1 MEEDRNRRLEK
12 MTFAITTKSGRS
24 VNIKAANYKEAQK
37 YADRHFGKGCIVQL
51 VANSIV
57 ANALAA
63 YRGR

>member
-1 MEEDRNRRLEK
+1 

-63 YRGR
+63 YRVR